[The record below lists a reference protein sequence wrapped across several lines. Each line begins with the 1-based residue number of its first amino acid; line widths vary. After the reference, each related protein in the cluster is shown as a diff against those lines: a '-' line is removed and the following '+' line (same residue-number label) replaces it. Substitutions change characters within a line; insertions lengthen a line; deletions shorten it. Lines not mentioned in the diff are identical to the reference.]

1 MRFDKVLYNG
11 NFITMDAELSRKKW
25 AAVKDGKI
33 AALGDDDNY
42 PQDAAELIDLKGATA
57 LPGLVDCHNHIPI
70 AGLRLKSVDLADAG
84 TIAEVLRRM
93 EEACLKAEEG
103 EYVYG
108 SNYIPQAIAEV
119 RYPTAEELDAI
130 CHGHLVFIIAATLH
144 ACATNT
150 PGIAIADVPDDLPGV
165 EVVDG
170 KQIGNYLSD
179 ESSFV
184 ATANIVGSLDDEHL
198 WDLIKG
204 CAEFSASMGLTA
216 IHGLFGQFVKN
227 DRDVDL
233 ILERGH
239 ELPIDVTVWYQTWD
253 PMEAKARGLERVGGC
268 LTLDGAGFEY
278 TMANF
283 EPYDTAPALRG
294 VLYHTDD
301 EVYQVIKTAHE
312 NDMQVTLHAVGERA
326 IDQLIWTYHRVFTEQ
341 GKKDLRHRLEHL
353 CMPTQDQI
361 EKAKELGLILSMQ
374 PGFTYEW
381 DEDFAVIL
389 GRERGDR
396 IDPFK
401 RVLEAG
407 NIICAG
413 SDCPVTKMTPLTDLA
428 FLVRGKTF
436 KGNTNL
442 VRVVPLTEA
451 IKMFTTNAAYAI
463 KAEDNKGSIEIG
475 KDADFSVID
484 RDPYEYENSDELYE
498 MKPVLTMNKGNVIY
512 SVL

>member
-1 MRFDKVLYNG
+1 MQFDKVLYNG
-11 NFITMDAELSRKKW
+11 NFITMDSELSKKKW

-42 PQDAAELIDLKGATA
+42 PKDADQLIDLKGATA
-57 LPGLVDCHNHIPI
+57 LPGLVDCHNHVPI
-70 AGLRLKSVDLADAG
+70 AGLRLNSVDLSDAG
-84 TIAEVLRRM
+84 TIAEVLKRM
-93 EEACLKAEEG
+93 EKACLEAEPG

-119 RYPTAEELDAI
+119 RYPTAKELDAI

-150 PGIAIADVPDDLPGV
+150 PGIAIADVPNDLPGV
-165 EVVDG
+165 ELEDG
-170 KQIGNYLSD
+170 KQTGNYLSD

-184 ATANIVGSLDDEHL
+184 ATANIVGSLDDEGL
-198 WDLIKG
+198 WKLISD
-204 CAEFSASMGLTA
+204 CAKFAATQGLTS

-227 DRDVDL
+227 DRDLDL

-239 ELPIDVTVWYQTWD
+239 TLPVDITIWYQTWD
-253 PMEAKARGLERVGGC
+253 VNEAKKRGLPRVGGC

-278 TMANF
+278 TMANY

-294 VLYHTDD
+294 VLYHNDD
-301 EVYQVIKTAHE
+301 EVYQVVKTAHE
-312 NDMQVTLHAVGERA
+312 NDMQCTLHAVGERA
-326 IDQLIWTYHRVFTEQ
+326 IDQLLWTYHRVFTEQ

-353 CMPTQDQI
+353 CLPTESQI
-361 EKAKELGLILSMQ
+361 KMAKDLGLILSMQ

-381 DEDFAVIL
+381 DEDFAGIL

-401 RVLEAG
+401 RVLAAG
-407 NIICAG
+407 NIMCAG
-413 SDCPVTKMTPLTDLA
+413 SDCPVTKITPLIDLA
-428 FLVRGKTF
+428 YLVRGKTF
-436 KGNTNL
+436 KGNRNL
-442 VRVVPLTEA
+442 VRVIPLTEA

-463 KAEDNKGSIEIG
+463 KAEDTKGSIEIG

-484 RDPYEYENSDELYE
+484 RDPYDYVDSDELYE
-498 MKPVLTMNKGNVIY
+498 MKPVLTMNKGNVTY